1 MNAHNL
7 VANLSLPSSA
17 LALST
22 PQPPG
27 QVESNGS
34 GYIGNPLGTPHSA
47 LPTAG
52 GSQSLP
58 QQGHAH
64 VSTPFVQQMRPY
76 NMMFGIHGLPEPR
89 MLYDDRMSLPPLPHN
104 GGNWLR
110 IRQPIDYVAP
120 LKKPMNSFLLYSAER
135 RVQLRQ
141 THPDLNTTQQSTIL
155 AREWASLP
163 EEEKE
168 KYRAEA
174 KQLRDDYNAR
184 RAELSLK
191 LQQQLNQQHLNM
203 SLGHQPPPPLTKLL
217 TLFNSRWQEF
227 NLAGSDSLRDNTAI
241 SQQYGLPRPPSSVSQ
256 YVNANDLGQQRFQQQ
271 RSYADADGLSSTM
284 LNSSNGLF
292 GTTFDSIIQ
301 PSDFGGGMPG
311 FSSSGSKTLNHASSY
326 ASFSDASMLP
336 RIHSAL
342 FDGEQ
347 EKSSEL
353 RRESNRDAPEHVNS
367 HDTASQDPS
376 SLSLGGV
383 GGGGSS
389 SAELAAASKQRA
401 RLSSP
406 IKRARKK
413 TKKDP
418 DAPKHPMS
426 AFLYFLTSER
436 PRLAEQLSDMSIGQ
450 QTKIIAKQWKELD
463 ENDRAPWERLA
474 KHDKDRYARERRE
487 YHSEN
492 RHTEAAAA
500 APN

>member
-1 MNAHNL
+1 
-7 VANLSLPSSA
+7 
-17 LALST
+17 
-22 PQPPG
+22 
-27 QVESNGS
+27 
-34 GYIGNPLGTPHSA
+34 
-47 LPTAG
+47 
-52 GSQSLP
+52 
-58 QQGHAH
+58 
-64 VSTPFVQQMRPY
+64 
-76 NMMFGIHGLPEPR
+76 MMFGIHGLPEPR

-203 SLGHQPPPPLTKLL
+203 SLDATAHGGGYACDAENQSAD
-217 TLFNSRWQEF
+217 SRWQEF

-326 ASFSDASMLP
+326 ASFSDAS
-336 RIHSAL
+336 
-342 FDGEQ
+342 
-347 EKSSEL
+347 
-353 RRESNRDAPEHVNS
+353 
-367 HDTASQDPS
+367 
-376 SLSLGGV
+376 
-383 GGGGSS
+383 GGGSS